1 MKGLF
6 SRIGLRRKLLLSYLV
21 VFMIAALTMAWYSIA
36 TSIQVIYTNNV
47 RAVSDMAERA
57 GDNYRRK
64 MEQFE
69 QSIMLCVSNEQL
81 QRVYKNQYLSTYA
94 LYRALIDSY
103 LPFYKSLYATYNGDL
118 SRLCVYSTKGLYKWQ
133 DYLNSAEAI
142 AEEAWFQEAIT
153 EPGIHWNARGSSI
166 YAACRIDNL
175 DSVVRAAPL
184 GVLYMEINSAALL
197 NQYVY
202 ISWPGYVFRLKDASG
217 DVLLE
222 STAGDVTPGEKM
234 KTFEVDA
241 GQNGWMLAF
250 DVPEDT
256 LRIGER
262 AWIPVESVVIVAG
275 LILLLLLITF
285 FTHVLLRG
293 LSRLKDTMQ
302 RVNEGDLN
310 VAIEV
315 NTKDE
320 LGALAD
326 TFNRMLSTIRA
337 LLERTRD
344 DERRLASLEAR
355 ALRAQ
360 IDPHFLYNTL
370 SFINWKCIRA
380 GQDEISDVIEQLSTF
395 YRTCLNQGHE
405 LTTVSTEVANIT
417 AYVNIQLR
425 LHDDRFRVHYDI
437 PQALMNCPMPGF
449 VLQPLVEN
457 AVLHGL
463 DQRRENGELF
473 IGLRREGEDL
483 VFAVRDNGPGLSAE
497 LIEKLNGSAPADN
510 AKGYGV
516 KNVNDRIRLIYGE
529 GYGIRVMNAPEG
541 GCLAVLRMRALPPE
555 KSGEEE

>member
-293 LSRLKDTMQ
+293 LSRLKDAS
-302 RVNEGDLN
+302 GD
-310 VAIEV
+310 V
-315 NTKDE
+315 
-320 LGALAD
+320 
-326 TFNRMLSTIRA
+326 
-337 LLERTRD
+337 LLESTAGDVTPGEKMKTFEVDAGQNGWMLASGAWPAWRRGRCELRSTRTFFITPCRSSTGNASARDRTR
-344 DERRLASLEAR
+344 
-355 ALRAQ
+355 
-360 IDPHFLYNTL
+360 
-370 SFINWKCIRA
+370 
-380 GQDEISDVIEQLSTF
+380 
-395 YRTCLNQGHE
+395 
-405 LTTVSTEVANIT
+405 
-417 AYVNIQLR
+417 
-425 LHDDRFRVHYDI
+425 
-437 PQALMNCPMPGF
+437 
-449 VLQPLVEN
+449 
-457 AVLHGL
+457 
-463 DQRRENGELF
+463 
-473 IGLRREGEDL
+473 
-483 VFAVRDNGPGLSAE
+483 SAT
-497 LIEKLNGSAPADN
+497 
-510 AKGYGV
+510 
-516 KNVNDRIRLIYGE
+516 
-529 GYGIRVMNAPEG
+529 
-541 GCLAVLRMRALPPE
+541 
-555 KSGEEE
+555 